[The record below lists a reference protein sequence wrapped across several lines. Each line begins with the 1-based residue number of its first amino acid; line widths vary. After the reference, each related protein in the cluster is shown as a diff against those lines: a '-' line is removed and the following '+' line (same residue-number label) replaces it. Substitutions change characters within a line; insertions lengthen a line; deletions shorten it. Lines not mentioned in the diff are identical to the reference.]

1 MYKSIWRCTVD
12 QESALL
18 KASQHA
24 IIAGVGNTRDNAGVL
39 NSAGIWAGPHRH
51 CWEPPTVCK
60 RNQNMIFQHLGSFF
74 LAGTLK
80 MSPAVSMSPFSRGIQ
95 WDWPILRVRNSN
107 GWPSGPDSINFRE
120 ESTVVG
126 LAMQARNSNGWP
138 TGPVSTN
145 FREESTLCIN
155 SGIGEFCRLE
165 IPTDDQLAQ
174 VRSLFERS
182 LLYSGNGRFCR
193 LATPTD
199 GQLASFDFTCSKFQR
214 MANWPSFDFLIETG
228 PVGHPLEF
236 RACKSAKPTIDSS
249 RKSQISH

>member
-24 IIAGVGNTRDNAGVL
+24 ITAGVGNTRDNAGVL

-107 GWPSGPDSINFRE
+107 GWPSGPDSINFRG

-145 FREESTLCIN
+145 FSR
-155 SGIGEFCRLE
+155 G
-165 IPTDDQLAQ
+165 
-174 VRSLFERS
+174 V
-182 LLYSGNGRFCR
+182 YSGNDRFCR

-199 GQLASFDFTCSKFQR
+199 GQLASFDLS
-214 MANWPSFDFLIETG
+214 LI
-228 PVGHPLEF
+228 H
-236 RACKSAKPTIDSS
+236 I
-249 RKSQISH
+249 